1 MDVPF
6 SGTLTKHDRVD
17 VSWTKPDDG
26 GSQMKQGDKWVDVF
40 GGPDG
45 ADYNGSSYL
54 ITNSIEPSQPYDFRI
69 KARNKWGWATL
80 FSPASQIITPALPTT
95 KEKDSNP

>member
-26 GSQMKQGDKWVDVF
+26 GSQITSYWLQMKQGDKWVDVF

-54 ITNSIEPSQPYDFRI
+54 ITNSIDPS
-69 KARNKWGWATL
+69 
-80 FSPASQIITPALPTT
+80 
-95 KEKDSNP
+95 